1 MYYNKCL
8 DSKIPIGLSI
18 VIDVIVGIPP
28 QTNLSLSKYRL
39 ILRKGFPKHR
49 HKTTTGYRVFHKQI
63 CPPQMLEKL
72 NLEV

>member
-49 HKTTTGYRVFHKQI
+49 HKTTTGY
-63 CPPQMLEKL
+63 
-72 NLEV
+72 